1 MSARL
6 SASDCER
13 PEATSASSASCARSS
28 SRTEIA
34 RSGDSN
40 TVSGS
45 VIQKALQRVCHDAA
59 TTSRQLR
66 ASSTKWQ
73 SAFASRISS
82 TVLQSASRSRGAH
95 TSSTRHCA
103 REDATLIR
111 FGLNTNESPRGC
123 IRSWPW
129 TGGVPAHVAR
139 ELAGDGVRLGE
150 AGERRSS
157 GSRFPSASGWCGR
170 SIRDRAT
177 PCSSW
182 AAGPGGT
189 GFAAAP
195 ILGEQGRLISSDF
208 SSEMVEVAR
217 RRSTELG
224 LANVEHRVIDAEEMS
239 LEDDSVDGVLCRF
252 GFMLMPDPAAAL
264 AETRRVLRPEGRLAL
279 AVWGTAAENPWVAIA
294 GLILAERGLSP
305 PPEPGAPGM
314 FVLADEA
321 RLSQLLQGAGFDVE
335 RVERVPV
342 RFEFDDVDDYIV
354 RTKDLGGAVLPGSGA
369 TPPTRTATPS
379 GRVSPRTTSRSRS
392 TGATRFR
399 GRGRRSCELTESS
412 LEEPALCWRRCC
424 RRFPAARPPR
434 LFLAVCAVTGSGN
447 SCRSLRADS
456 ERQPGPFQQGGVN
469 APPPG
474 EDRDGARPARSGSRA
489 ELCSGRSRAGHL
501 LAGRTRTAIARTG
514 AAVFAPTAPDDFASK
529 ALPDLLTAGRRTST
543 LPSSTAH
550 TKSSSAATSCAEAR
564 RPDTSSSS

>member
-1 MSARL
+1 M
-6 SASDCER
+6 
-13 PEATSASSASCARSS
+13 
-28 SRTEIA
+28 
-34 RSGDSN
+34 
-40 TVSGS
+40 
-45 VIQKALQRVCHDAA
+45 
-59 TTSRQLR
+59 
-66 ASSTKWQ
+66 
-73 SAFASRISS
+73 
-82 TVLQSASRSRGAH
+82 
-95 TSSTRHCA
+95 
-103 REDATLIR
+103 
-111 FGLNTNESPRGC
+111 
-123 IRSWPW
+123 
-129 TGGVPAHVAR
+129 
-139 ELAGDGVRLGE
+139 
-150 AGERRSS
+150 
-157 GSRFPSASGWCGR
+157 ASGWEKR
-170 SIRDRAT
+170 REEIERVTLPVSEWMVRALDPQPGDT
-177 PCSSW
+177 VLEL

-354 RTKDLGGAVLPGSGA
+354 RTRTWAACSPGSGA

-392 TGATRFR
+392 TGATRSR
-399 GRGRRSCELTESS
+399 GSRSSQLRADRVVVRGAGAMLATMLRALACCATAATLLT
-412 LEEPALCWRRCC
+412 
-424 RRFPAARPPR
+424 
-434 LFLAVCAVTGSGN
+434 VCAVTGSGTLAARCEPTL
-447 SCRSLRADS
+447 SDT
-456 ERQPGPFQQGGVN
+456 PGPFQQGGVN
-469 APPPG
+469 APLRAKIGTGHVLQGRVLAPNCAPV
-474 EDRDGARPARSGSRA
+474 ARALVIFWQAGPNGYRPNGRGSVRTD
-489 ELCSGRSRAGHL
+489 RAGRFRIEGPPRPPDGGPAH
-501 LAGRTRTAIARTG
+501 IHI
-514 AAVFAPTAPDDFASK
+514 AVFHGAYE
-529 ALPDLLTAGRRTST
+529 G
-543 LPSSTAH
+543 
-550 TKSSSAATSCAEAR
+550 SSAATSCAEAR
-564 RPDTSSSS
+564 RPDASSSS